1 MFAGLRF
8 INLSYHCGYWAD
20 MRKLT
25 DELSQTSHFQL
36 LGSARLFPNKSLGCS
51 SHVFQA
57 ALSYKARLKGMKH
70 SK

>member
-1 MFAGLRF
+1 
-8 INLSYHCGYWAD
+8 

-25 DELSQTSHFQL
+25 DELSQISHFQL